1 MIQELIGRVFAA
13 RDIAHR
19 AHWRTT
25 SFAVHEA
32 LNAFYNALPE
42 LIDSIVET
50 HQGLLGLVDPE
61 IVLAEDPKDLLVWM
75 KSEADWIE
83 ANRVIG
89 FQLTNFPEFSFG
101 NGHRTD
107 KATQARTIFGKNYGE
122 ITGKVNRT
130 NGIFTVMYIGWM
142 QTCYTAIFTCPA
154 WCWP

>member
-75 KSEADWIE
+75 KGEADWIE
-83 ANRVIG
+83 ANRELICMGSNAVANLVDA
-89 FQLTNFPEFSFG
+89 LTG
-101 NGHRTD
+101 LYLT
-107 KATQARTIFGKNYGE
+107 TIYKLENL
-122 ITGKVNRT
+122 K
-130 NGIFTVMYIGWM
+130 
-142 QTCYTAIFTCPA
+142 
-154 WCWP
+154 

>member
-61 IVLAEDPKDLLVWM
+61 IVLAEDPKDPLVWM

-83 ANRVIG
+83 ANRELICMGSNAVANLVDA
-89 FQLTNFPEFSFG
+89 LTG
-101 NGHRTD
+101 RYLT
-107 KATQARTIFGKNYGE
+107 TIYKLENL
-122 ITGKVNRT
+122 K
-130 NGIFTVMYIGWM
+130 
-142 QTCYTAIFTCPA
+142 
-154 WCWP
+154 